1 MIICVQHKRGSFVLT
16 YFACKSAKRSHTI
29 LLLQSDAAAIFKKIW
44 QPCKRNRLKRGQKS
58 LQSNISAVT
67 AKEMERNGQSLTKIT
82 ELPSVYEAD
91 DLLEPPIDEG
101 ECNNYKT
108 VSMTSAV

>member
-44 QPCKRNRLKRGQKS
+44 RPCKRNKLKRGQKS

-67 AKEMERNGQSLTKIT
+67 AKEMERNGQSLTKMT

-91 DLLEPPIDEG
+91 DLLEPPIGEG
-101 ECNNYKT
+101 ECNNNKT